1 MAMFDDI
8 LADLCSPNTLRI
20 PPLHDPFPFPTIVD
34 TRPLPLE
41 PKARLNTNIDSETA
55 KLTGRRKALA
65 EAKPIGDPENAD
77 LQTHTASR
85 KRHKL
90 YGTGSISDFVQL
102 PKPKTKTEDDQPRP
116 FQPISVLNQLH
127 EPPPSAALFPPITP
141 NTTIADQARGSSTG
155 SESEN
160 GGREISTAEKP
171 EIEKR
176 SHGAHLKRLYLRPRT
191 KWSAAETDDLLK
203 GTEIYGVGK
212 WKEILNHPEFS
223 FLEGRTPVDLKDR
236 SVVVFLPC
244 RTSLTSHPSFRTL
257 KGRQVHRPYVNRP
270 ETASGSML
278 ERSSSTPTDLALR
291 RSKPTFS
298 STKGHAPKKR
308 HPKQHWTKEEDA
320 SLIKGYQQHGFA
332 WTRIAKNPS
341 FKLQNK
347 TGPQIRDRFRLKFP
361 ELYGEASG
369 SRKDPRRRGGPTR
382 KPCFGLSPGGALS
395 DGLEEDPDMVEEE
408 STSSEV
414 EGPNKKAASSQSK
427 QMLSASVVN
436 GISDLLNTDEDI
448 HHPSFRD
455 SEWDQNV
462 TLPPLLWEDM
472 CAKPIFDLD

>member
-1 MAMFDDI
+1 MFDDI

-34 TRPLPLE
+34 TRPSPLE
-41 PKARLNTNIDSETA
+41 PNARLDANIDSETA

-65 EAKPIGDPENAD
+65 EAKPIGDPENTD
-77 LQTHTASR
+77 LQTHRASR

-90 YGTGSISDFVQL
+90 YGSDPISDFVQL
-102 PKPKTKTEDDQPRP
+102 PKPKTKTKDDQPRP

-141 NTTIADQARGSSTG
+141 STTIADQDRRSSTG

-160 GGREISTAEKP
+160 DGREVSAAEKP
-171 EIEKR
+171 GIEKR
-176 SHGAHLKRLYLRPRT
+176 SHGAPIKRLYLRPRT
-191 KWSAAETDDLLK
+191 KWSAAEIEDLLK
-203 GTEIYGVGK
+203 GTEIYGVGQ
-212 WKEILNHPEFS
+212 WKKILDHPEFS
-223 FLEGRTPVDLKDR
+223 FAEGRTPVDLKDR
-236 SVVVFLPC
+236 
-244 RTSLTSHPSFRTL
+244 FRTC
-257 KGRQVHRPYVNRP
+257 KGKQTHRPFFNRL
-270 ETASGSML
+270 ETASGTTL
-278 ERSSSTPTDLALR
+278 EGSSSTSMDLALK
-291 RSKPTFS
+291 RSDPILS
-298 STKGHAPKKR
+298 STKGQPPKKR
-308 HPKQHWTKEEDA
+308 NPKQHWTKEEDT

-341 FKLQNK
+341 LKLQNK

-361 ELYGEASG
+361 QLYGEVSV
-369 SRKDPRRRGGPTR
+369 SRKDSKRQGSLTQKPGAGISRGM
-382 KPCFGLSPGGALS
+382 ALTE
-395 DGLEEDPDMVEEE
+395 GLEEDPDVVEEE
-408 STSSEV
+408 STSSEA
-414 EGPNKKAASSQSK
+414 EGHSKKAANSQSK
-427 QMLSASVVN
+427 QIPPASAVN

-472 CAKPIFDLD
+472 CAKPMFDLD